1 MMESEGLLLLL
12 AGAMVLDALFG
23 EPDWLWKRVP
33 HPVVI
38 AGRAIGWLDRR
49 MNLMDDSQAERRRAG
64 ILAIVILVLGAGLLG
79 TLIENLPFGGLL
91 AMLGAAILL
100 AQRSLAS
107 HVIAVADAMEVSL
120 PEARA
125 AVARIVGRDPE
136 SLDEAGVARAAIESA
151 AENFS
156 DGVVAPAFWF
166 AIAGL
171 PGIMVYKLVNTA
183 DSMIGH
189 RTPRHE
195 AFGWAAAR
203 LDDLMNLIPAR
214 LTALL
219 FLTVAMM
226 PEKAGTVW
234 RDAPRH
240 RSPNAGWPEA
250 ALAAAL
256 GLALAGPR
264 RYGSTTVDD
273 PWMNPEG
280 RRTAGTG
287 DIRRAVGHVWR
298 AFFLGLGLVLVLGLL
313 L

>member
-1 MMESEGLLLLL
+1 MMDSESLLFLL

-38 AGRAIGWLDRR
+38 AGRAISWLDRR

-64 ILAIVILVLGAGLLG
+64 ILALIILVLGAGLLG

-100 AQRSLAS
+100 AQRSLTN

-120 PEARA
+120 PEGRA

-166 AIAGL
+166 AVAGL
-171 PGIMVYKLVNTA
+171 PGIMIYKLVNTA

-189 RTPRHE
+189 RTPRHQ

-214 LTALL
+214 LTAVL
-219 FLTVAMM
+219 FLAVAMM
-226 PEKAGTVW
+226 PENARTVW

-287 DIRRAVGHVWR
+287 DIRRAVGLVWR